1 MGPLLPTDRCYH
13 SKRGPSIVCLSHL
26 VLVLAQVGQG
36 LCPNEGLGSAP
47 QPLTGT
53 KQVRIRKS

>member
-36 LCPNEGLGSAP
+36 LCPNEGLGTAP
-47 QPLTGT
+47 QPLTGPT
-53 KQVRIRKS
+53 DAA